1 MPIRRGE
8 IYWVDWDPAR
18 GSEQAGRRPA
28 LVVSNDLANE
38 HAPVV
43 IVASL
48 TTRRPSRPY
57 PFLVEVTAAETGLA
71 RDGTI
76 NCLQLLTVDKRRL
89 LPPVGAGEPRPAGRL
104 ADSRITDADRAL
116 KAALALS

>member
-8 IYWVDWDPAR
+8 IYWVDWNPAR

-28 LVVSNDLANE
+28 LVVSNDIANL

-43 IVASL
+43 VLAAL

-57 PFLVEVTAAETGLA
+57 PFLVEVTAAESGMA
-71 RDGTI
+71 RDGTV
-76 NCLQLLTVDKRRL
+76 NCLQLLTVDKERL
-89 LPPVGAGEPRPAGRL
+89 LPTSNPRPAGRL
-104 ADSRITDADRAL
+104 TADRMADVDGAL